1 MATYLTCRAETDRMS
16 SISNVFQKD
25 GSFDRPQSAFRNTI
39 SAKSGAQYP
48 PEKGRYHLYVSYA
61 CPWGKRHWLHRLD
74 LAQLLLCP
82 FGCSRC
88 RLPGMPPRTVCRASS
103 EISPETLCPSEH
115 APRIS
120 HSGWSERHTDIH
132 FPAHRTLIVR
142 KLKGLEEF
150 ISFSNVHY
158 LMSMTTGRSTAFSRG
173 NKGGQVTPV
182 VVLTNSA
189 HFPSLRLALPNCRR
203 DLTRRERNA

>member
-1 MATYLTCRAETDRMS
+1 MSFKRTALLTGPRVHFATPFLPRAEPSTHRRRVGIIYMFLTH
-16 SISNVFQKD
+16 VH
-25 GSFDRPQSAFRNTI
+25 G
-39 SAKSGAQYP
+39 
-48 PEKGRYHLYVSYA
+48 VSVI
-61 CPWGKRHWLHRLD
+61 GFHRLD